1 MSPSAAKNSKEYFIA
16 YSLMINAAQHQGFCT
31 YQEIAQAVG
40 LPTAG
45 SYMGS
50 VVGELLGNISE
61 NEVSLGRPMLSAIV
75 VGVNGQPGSGF
86 IPYAKELGLF
96 KDGMMKIHSGR
107 RNARKSMRNG
117 RLTTGSAIIS
127 KGGFME
133 QAIFCFYLTGDLSGF
148 VSE

>member
-1 MSPSAAKNSKEYFIA
+1 MSTSEVMNSKEYFIA

-50 VVGELLGNISE
+50 VVGELLGVISQ

-75 VGVNGQPGSGF
+75 VGVNGKPGSGF
-86 IPYAKELGLF
+86 IPWAKELGLF
-96 KDGMMKIHSGR
+96 KDGDDEEGFWLKECKKIYEEW
-107 RNARKSMRNG
+107 K
-117 RLTTGSAIIS
+117 IS
-127 KGGFME
+127 YRTSHNK
-133 QAIFCFYLTGDLSGF
+133 
-148 VSE
+148 

>member
-75 VGVNGQPGSGF
+75 VGVNGKPGSGF

-96 KDGMMKIHSGR
+96 KDGDDEDTFWQKECQKIYEEWKTNYRVSHS
-107 RNARKSMRNG
+107 K
-117 RLTTGSAIIS
+117 
-127 KGGFME
+127 
-133 QAIFCFYLTGDLSGF
+133 
-148 VSE
+148 